1 MIPVVLALVASFV
14 VTMVMPVVL
23 FHLLGVGVIKRV
35 CASSSV
41 CLTFDD
47 GPDPRFTPVF
57 LDILQAY
64 GAKATFFCLGEKVLR
79 HPDLARRIREEGHEI
94 GLHGFDHRH
103 PWADPPWRAMK
114 AIGTSASVV
123 RNITGQE
130 PRLYRPPWG
139 FWSLWNW
146 LATRG
151 LRRVMWSLP
160 GKDWVRNA
168 TPESVV
174 EHIAKSLK
182 PGDVVLLHDGGRYSG
197 ITAEALPG
205 LLEIIKERGL
215 RTAAVSE
222 IIVASNRVST
232 SDA

>member
-1 MIPVVLALVASFV
+1 M
-14 VTMVMPVVL
+14 MPVVVALILVFTVTMAIPMLL
-23 FHLLGVGVIKRV
+23 FYVLGIGVIKKGSG
-35 CASSSV
+35 ASLV

-57 LDILQAY
+57 LDILKAY

-79 HPDLARRIREEGHEI
+79 YPDLARRISEEGHEI

-103 PWADPPWRAMK
+103 PWADLPWRAAK
-114 AIGTSASVV
+114 AIGTSASAIRDVV
-123 RNITGQE
+123 GQE

-146 LATRG
+146 LGTRG
-151 LRRVMWSLP
+151 LRRVLWSLP
-160 GKDWVRNA
+160 GRDWVRNA
-168 TPESVV
+168 TPQSIV

-182 PGDVVLLHDGGRYSG
+182 PGDVILLHDGGRYSG
-197 ITAEALPG
+197 ITAESLPK
-205 LLEIIKERGL
+205 LLEIFKERGL
-215 RTAAVSE
+215 RTATVSE
-222 IIVASNRVST
+222 MIGASNRVST